1 MFLVFLTC
9 FYILSFSIITKDF
22 YFILFCEEFL
32 PLQYTLDLLTL
43 ALHAVLLLQRK
54 SILSCL
60 VKNSTCVDYLTC
72 YNIYYRLP
80 YFLYILQPTEP
91 SFYYIILYSIAVWIC
106 RSSDSIV
113 EGRKALA
120 EIQT

>member
-32 PLQYTLDLLTL
+32 PLQYTVDLLTL

-72 YNIYYRLP
+72 YYMLL
-80 YFLYILQPTEP
+80 YFYIFYSPP
-91 SFYYIILYSIAVWIC
+91 SLGFIILFCTVLQFGFAAPQT
-106 RSSDSIV
+106 
-113 EGRKALA
+113 ALWKG
-120 EIQT
+120 ERP